1 MVKIGF
7 VGAGRIG
14 STSAYATLYDV
25 DCDEIVL
32 IDLAEDL
39 AVGEAMDLGAAA
51 IATGKNVITEGGDDY
66 SLLSGSNVIVISAG
80 IARKPGMTRLDLTQT
95 NAKIIQDVI
104 KKVDET
110 APDAILVLATNPVDV
125 MTYVAYKMSWR
136 ARNEVLGM
144 GSSHDTARLRE
155 QLLRLNVKS
164 DALMVGEHGDSMTLI
179 KGQTEIE
186 EFDWNNIVQTTK
198 DKGME
203 VIRRKSATYYA
214 PASCIAKIVKAIVSD
229 ENAMIP
235 VSVVLEGEY
244 GLRDVA
250 IGVPALIGKNGVS
263 SVLEYDLTEE
273 ELIQLKRSADVIK
286 GMLKSI

>member
-32 IDLAEDL
+32 IDLVEDL

-51 IATGKNVITEGGDDY
+51 IATGKSAIVEGGSDY
-66 SLLSGSNVIVISAG
+66 SLLSDSNVIVISAG
-80 IARKPGMTRLDLTQT
+80 IARKPGMTRLDLTRT
-95 NAKIIQDVI
+95 NANIMCDVI
-104 KKVDET
+104 KRVNET
-110 APDAILVLATNPVDV
+110 VPDAILVLVTNPVDV
-125 MTYVAYKMSWR
+125 MTYVAYKASGK

-144 GSSHDTARLRE
+144 GSSHDTARLKE

-164 DALMVGEHGDSMTLI
+164 DALVIGEHGDSMTLI
-179 KGQTEIE
+179 KGQKEIE
-186 EFDWNNIVQTTK
+186 GVDWNKIVQTTK
-198 DKGME
+198 ERGME
-203 VIRRKSATYYA
+203 IIRRKSATYYA

-229 ENAMIP
+229 EDAMIP

-263 SVLEYDLTEE
+263 NVLEYDLTKE
-273 ELIQLKRSADVIK
+273 ELIQLKRSADIIK

>member
-32 IDLAEDL
+32 IDLVEDL

-51 IATGKNVITEGGDDY
+51 IATGKSAIVEGGSDY
-66 SLLSGSNVIVISAG
+66 SLLSDSNVIVISAG
-80 IARKPGMTRLDLTQT
+80 IARKPGMTRLDLTRT
-95 NAKIIQDVI
+95 NANIMCDVI
-104 KKVDET
+104 KRVNET
-110 APDAILVLATNPVDV
+110 VPDAILVLVTNPVDV
-125 MTYVAYKMSWR
+125 MTYVAYKASGK

-144 GSSHDTARLRE
+144 GSSHDTARLKE

-164 DALMVGEHGDSMTLI
+164 DALVIGEHGDSMTLI
-179 KGQTEIE
+179 KGQKEIE
-186 EFDWNNIVQTTK
+186 GVDWNKIVQTTK
-198 DKGME
+198 EKGME
-203 VIRRKSATYYA
+203 IIRRKSATYYA

-229 ENAMIP
+229 EDAMIP

-273 ELIQLKRSADVIK
+273 ELIQLKRSADIIK

>member
-32 IDLAEDL
+32 IDLVEDL

-51 IATGKNVITEGGDDY
+51 IATGKSAIVEGGSDY
-66 SLLSGSNVIVISAG
+66 SLLSDSNVIVISAG
-80 IARKPGMTRLDLTQT
+80 IARKPGMTRLDLTRT
-95 NAKIIQDVI
+95 NANIMCDVI
-104 KKVDET
+104 KRINET
-110 APDAILVLATNPVDV
+110 VPDAILVLVTNPVDV
-125 MTYVAYKMSWR
+125 MTYVAYKASGK

-144 GSSHDTARLRE
+144 GSSHDTARLKE

-179 KGQTEIE
+179 KGQKEIE
-186 EFDWNNIVQTTK
+186 GVDWNKIVQTTK
-198 DKGME
+198 EKGME
-203 VIRRKSATYYA
+203 IIRRKSATYYA

-229 ENAMIP
+229 EDAMIP

-273 ELIQLKRSADVIK
+273 ELIQLKRSADIIK

>member
-179 KGQTEIE
+179 
-186 EFDWNNIVQTTK
+186 
-198 DKGME
+198 
-203 VIRRKSATYYA
+203 
-214 PASCIAKIVKAIVSD
+214 
-229 ENAMIP
+229 
-235 VSVVLEGEY
+235 
-244 GLRDVA
+244 
-250 IGVPALIGKNGVS
+250 
-263 SVLEYDLTEE
+263 
-273 ELIQLKRSADVIK
+273 
-286 GMLKSI
+286 

>member
-32 IDLAEDL
+32 IDLVEDL
-39 AVGEAMDLGAAA
+39 AVGEAMDMGAAA
-51 IATGKNVITEGGDDY
+51 IATGKNVIVDGGSDY
-66 SLLSGSNVIVISAG
+66 SLLSGSNIIVISAG
-80 IARKPGMTRLDLTQT
+80 IARKPGMTRLDLVQT
-95 NAKIIQDVI
+95 NANIVREII
-104 KKVDET
+104 KKVNET
-110 APDAILVLATNPVDV
+110 APGAILVLTTNPVDV
-125 MTYVAYKMSWR
+125 MTYIAYKASGKT
-136 ARNEVLGM
+136 RNEVLGM

-164 DALMVGEHGDSMTLI
+164 DALMVGEHGDSMVLL
-179 KGQTEIE
+179 KGQTDVKGV
-186 EFDWNNIVQTTK
+186 DWNNVVQTTK

-286 GMLKSI
+286 GMLKGI